1 MAIGATLVALG
12 ALLTGQGPAFDASPT
27 YIGAWLYLAIPGSVV
42 GFTAYLTLVG
52 RMGADR
58 AAYCTVLFPVV
69 ALNVSA
75 WVEGYHWSAAGLVG
89 LLLVALGNVVVFW
102 RGGAPRLRTA

>member
-1 MAIGATLVALG
+1 MR
-12 ALLTGQGPAFDASPT
+12 FDAGPQ
-27 YIGAWLYLAIPGSVV
+27 YVIAWLYLAIPGSVI

-52 RMGADR
+52 RMDADR

-75 WVEGYHWSAAGLVG
+75 MVEGYHWTALALCGLV
-89 LLLVALGNVVVFW
+89 LVALGNAVVFW
-102 RGGAPRLRTA
+102 RGPLPRFRTA